1 MEKKMSGYV
10 LFPFSFSFF
19 LLRNWICSFEFN
31 IKGKKILQHIHT
43 MECPFPRKAVHS
55 SFKYKDNGDNEQYQ
69 DDKNLQ
75 FNGFLNLQEQQ
86 KRKG

>member
-1 MEKKMSGYV
+1 
-10 LFPFSFSFF
+10 
-19 LLRNWICSFEFN
+19 
-31 IKGKKILQHIHT
+31 

-55 SFKYKDNGDNEQYQ
+55 SFKYKDNGDNEQCQ

-75 FNGFLNLQEQQ
+75 FNGFLNLKEQQ